1 MVSYKKMNISGICLR
16 YLSAFAAAFLFTML
30 SVNVASASP
39 VQGQISAEQSQISGV
54 VVDENGEPIIG
65 ANVSIEGTTVGTYT
79 DIDGKF
85 VINAQVGDRIRFSY
99 MGFIDKVITVDGNEI
114 TAVLQLNQEALDE
127 VVVIGYG
134 TAKRSTLTGAL
145 SQVTNESFSDQKV
158 TRVDQALQGR
168 ATGIQITNTSGAPG
182 SEVSMRIRGANSI
195 LGDNSPL
202 FVIDGFVGADFNDLN
217 PNDIKSI
224 EVLKDASSTAIYG
237 SRGANGVILV
247 TTKTGAKSGKPKLS
261 YEGNVFQYYKE
272 V

>member
-99 MGFIDKVITVDGNEI
+99 MWVSTVW
-114 TAVLQLNQEALDE
+114 E
-127 VVVIGYG
+127 V
-134 TAKRSTLTGAL
+134 RSSA
-145 SQVTNESFSDQKV
+145 
-158 TRVDQALQGR
+158 
-168 ATGIQITNTSGAPG
+168 
-182 SEVSMRIRGANSI
+182 
-195 LGDNSPL
+195 
-202 FVIDGFVGADFNDLN
+202 
-217 PNDIKSI
+217 
-224 EVLKDASSTAIYG
+224 
-237 SRGANGVILV
+237 
-247 TTKTGAKSGKPKLS
+247 
-261 YEGNVFQYYKE
+261 
-272 V
+272 